1 MINSDLLNSEK
12 LDENFSGAIGSCGL
26 PPTCLNRKVI
36 TTTKR
41 SCTKVLGRNVC
52 VNKPVIK
59 TETNQACI
67 DSKARYRKCKEENI
81 KKLADKIKKNIK
93 DAGKNIKDTTKD
105 AKGNIIKNIKD
116 ARKNIKDTTKAAGKN
131 IKDNVKDAGKNIKE
145 TLGKVVKTLK
155 EKGGN
160 LGKNFRNRFRG
171 LMRRGILFNIK
182 NNIHGTA
189 TKLYPA
195 IGGTLPKAYKKSYAN
210 ASKRI
215 YAEVLKKWKNLGGN
229 EADLNSAITKG
240 YAKRKFLKAP
250 FKSATGDDSYSM
262 YVFYTPSNQ
271 VYWLDSLDDRKQYT
285 MYHNGDGEED
295 LEGLGDY
302 SSSID
307 GVTNPETGEEEVVS
321 QEEEVKGIRAF
332 FAWFRNLF
340 RRITGKDN
348 ENPFEEGTT
357 ENEEYTNEQTGD
369 EGNQPDESEAND
381 QDILA
386 LENQSQQD
394 DAGGD
399 TDQSA
404 GDENKKGDLDKD
416 KILGIPKTAF
426 WIGVSA
432 IALIGGFLIY
442 KKFIAKK

>member
-1 MINSDLLNSEK
+1 MIKLDLLNSEK

-26 PPTCLNRKVI
+26 PPTCLNTKVV

-41 SCTKVLGRNVC
+41 TCTKVLGRNVC

-59 TETNQACI
+59 TEKNQACI
-67 DSKARYRKCKEENI
+67 DSKSRYRKCAEENR
-81 KKLADKIKKNIK
+81 KKLGDKIKKNIK
-93 DAGKNIKDTTKD
+93 DAG
-105 AKGNIIKNIKD
+105 
-116 ARKNIKDTTKAAGKN
+116 KNIKDTTKAAGKN
-131 IKDNVKDAGKNIKE
+131 IKDNVKDAGKNIKKNIKDAGKNIKD

-155 EKGGN
+155 EKGGK
-160 LGKNFRNRFRG
+160 LGKNFRNKFRG
-171 LMRRGILFNIK
+171 VLRRGILFNIK

-195 IGGTLPKAYKKSYAN
+195 IGGALPKAYKKPYIN
-210 ASKRI
+210 ASKKI
-215 YAEVLKKWKNLGGN
+215 YSEVVKKWKNLGGN
-229 EADLNSAITKG
+229 EADLQSAIKSG

-262 YVFYTPSNQ
+262 YTFYTPSNQ
-271 VYWLDSLDDRKQYT
+271 VYWLDSLTDRNQYT
-285 MYHNGDGEED
+285 MYHNQDGEED

-302 SSSID
+302 SASID

-357 ENEEYTNEQTGD
+357 ESEEFANEQAGD

-404 GDENKKGDLDKD
+404 GEDGNRLDDD
-416 KILGIPKTAF
+416 KILGIPKIAF

-432 IALIGGFLIY
+432 IVLIGGFVVY
-442 KKFIAKK
+442 KKFIKK

>member
-26 PPTCLNRKVI
+26 PPTCLNTKVV

-41 SCTKVLGRNVC
+41 TCTKVLGRNVC

-59 TETNQACI
+59 TEKNQACI
-67 DSKARYRKCKEENI
+67 DSKARYKKCVDENA
-81 KKLADKIKKNIK
+81 KKLKGKIIKNIK
-93 DAGKNIKDTTKD
+93 DAGKNIKDTTKG
-105 AKGNIIKNIKD
+105 AI
-116 ARKNIKDTTKAAGKN
+116 KNIKDTTK
-131 IKDNVKDAGKNIKE
+131 
-145 TLGKVVKTLK
+145 KVVKTLK

-160 LGKNFRNRFRG
+160 LGKNFRNKFRG
-171 LMRRGILFNIK
+171 VVRRGILFNIK

-195 IGGTLPKAYKKSYAN
+195 IGGTLPKAYKKSYIN
-210 ASKRI
+210 ASKKI
-215 YAEVLKKWKNLGGN
+215 YAEVVKKFKNLGGN
-229 EADLNSAITKG
+229 EADLQSAIKSG
-240 YAKRKFLKAP
+240 YAKRRFLKAP
-250 FKSATGDDSYSM
+250 YKSATGDDSYSM

-271 VYWLDSLDDRKQYT
+271 VYWLDSLTDRNQYT
-285 MYHNGDGEED
+285 MYHNQDGEED

-302 SSSID
+302 SESQE
-307 GVTNPETGEEEVVS
+307 GVTNPETGEEEVIS

-340 RRITGKDN
+340 RRITGKDK
-348 ENPFEEGTT
+348 ENPFEEGTA
-357 ENEEYTNEQTGD
+357 ENEEYANEQAGD

-381 QDILA
+381 QDITN
-386 LENQSQQD
+386 LENTSKQD
-394 DAGGD
+394 DAGGN
-399 TDQSA
+399 TDESA
-404 GDENKKGDLDKD
+404 GDENIGQKKGDLSDED

-432 IALIGGFLIY
+432 IALIGGFLVY